1 MRFGVVFPNET
12 SFYQKMG
19 AEIFENYPSV
29 QKLYQKLAKK
39 SGLDLKR
46 SLIYEQEKADWN
58 ETNRALAVLMT
69 SVAFYQTWA
78 ECHSLKPSAFY
89 GSGVGILSAHVCA
102 GTLPISKAVSM
113 IRNKKMPP
121 FTNLDGKVF
130 SAVEYNEENLM
141 PLHTEKPQNEV
152 ESILRFAEDLD
163 CVIEIGPNCIFTPL
177 LRNAAAEGKCLFVHL
192 DDPND
197 NAVILENFEYRKHFN
212 YLYAARRTLGIAAA
226 TQNYGTDDDQL
237 VAAYAAVKAFVDDA
251 LKKQYMGQSVRIG
264 EYDLKLCID
273 QLKIILR
280 IKKTPKEEV
289 IHRISALENETA
301 LPLRSYFT
309 EWFGGASHA

>member
-29 QKLYQKLAKK
+29 QKLYQKLRNKA
-39 SGLDLKR
+39 GLDLKR
-46 SLIYEQEKADWN
+46 SLIYEQEAVDWN
-58 ETNRALAVLMT
+58 ETNRALAVLLT

-78 ECHSLKPSAFY
+78 ECHGFKPTAFY
-89 GSGVGILSAHVCA
+89 GSGVGILSALVCA

-113 IRNKKMPP
+113 IRKKKMPP
-121 FTNLDGKVF
+121 FTHLDCKVF
-130 SAVEYNEENLM
+130 SGVEYNAENLIA
-141 PLHTEKPQNEV
+141 LHTEKPQNEI
-152 ESILRFAEDLD
+152 ESILRFAQDLD

-177 LRNAAAEGKCLFVHL
+177 LRNAAVERKCLFVYL

-226 TQNYGTDDDQL
+226 TQNYGEDDEQI
-237 VAAYAAVKAFVDDA
+237 VAAYMAVKAFVDHA

-264 EYDLKLCID
+264 EYDLKLCVD

-280 IKKTPKEEV
+280 LKKTPKEEV
-289 IHRISALENETA
+289 IHRILALENETA

-309 EWFGGASHA
+309 EWFGGTSNA